1 METSNMKSTNA
12 KPETHPRRTKAVGKA
27 QKDLSA
33 GAKIL
38 AAINEATEI
47 LRSEGLE
54 SKQLTVRTYKEP
66 PAQLAYQPEDVKRV
80 RELVGVSQAALAG
93 FLGVNVN
100 TVRSWEQGKRLPQPI
115 ACRFLAEIEAN
126 LVYWR
131 TRIGHQVLE
140 TEPGKRLSPDSD
152 SFLD

>member
-1 METSNMKSTNA
+1 MKSTNA
-12 KPETHPRRTKAVGKA
+12 KPETHPRRTKAMERVQNG
-27 QKDLSA
+27 LSA

-38 AAINEATEI
+38 AAIQEATEI
-47 LRSEGLE
+47 LSAEGIE

-66 PAQLAYQPEDVKRV
+66 PVPRAYRPEDVKRV
-80 RELVGVSQAALAG
+80 RDLVGVSQAVLAG

-115 ACRFLAEIEAN
+115 ACRFLSEIEAN

-131 TRIGHQVLE
+131 QRIGHEAVVV
-140 TEPGKRLSPDSD
+140 EPGKRSEG
-152 SFLD
+152 